1 VPHPIS
7 HPPALEGRTLL
18 DELNHRIKNEL
29 ASVINLVSFKAIWT
43 DNADAKEELS
53 NVVDL
58 LHQHVEVHS
67 ILTMPDRDGLVDAGE
82 HLRKLGLAMSR
93 CKLDRM
99 NIHLLL
105 SIDRLAL
112 ESERCWRLALA
123 VYELV
128 TNAVRHACFDGH
140 DGEIKIKLMRSAS
153 GVNCRVTDNGS
164 GLGRIKPGRGLRIV
178 GELAKSLGGRM
189 GHTFGTTWTSFVLDF
204 PLTQREQQANRMV
217 VARRP
222 RTSRRLKA
230 LASLP
235 SAPVAGE
242 QANPIVTQPQL

>member
-1 VPHPIS
+1 VPQSID
-7 HPPALEGRTLL
+7 HPPAPEGRILL

-43 DNADAKEELS
+43 DNVDAKEELS

-67 ILTMPDRDGLVDAGE
+67 ILTMPDRDALVDAGE

-105 SIDRLAL
+105 STDTLPM
-112 ESERCWRLALA
+112 ESERCWRLAMA

-128 TNAVRHACFDGH
+128 TNAVRHACFDGR
-140 DGEIKIKLMRSAS
+140 DGEIKIKLMCTRSW
-153 GVNCRVTDNGS
+153 VNCWVSDNGS

-178 GELAKSLGGRM
+178 NELAKSLGGRM
-189 GHTFGTTWTSFVLDF
+189 SHNFGTTSTSFALDF
-204 PLTQREQQANRMV
+204 PLTQREQHANRAV
-217 VARRP
+217 AARRP
-222 RTSRRLKA
+222 RTGRRLRTTTPPS
-230 LASLP
+230 SLP
-235 SAPVAGE
+235 TAGAPANSVSAPS
-242 QANPIVTQPQL
+242 QH